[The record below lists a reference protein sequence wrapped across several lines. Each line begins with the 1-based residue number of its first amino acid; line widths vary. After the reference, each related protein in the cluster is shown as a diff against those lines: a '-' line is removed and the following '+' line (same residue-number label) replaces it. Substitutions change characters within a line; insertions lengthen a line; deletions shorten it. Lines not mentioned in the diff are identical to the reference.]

1 MLSYLHG
8 FHAGNFADVH
18 KHLVY
23 SLVLDYL
30 LKKDKPL
37 GVLDV
42 YAGSGFYDLQDTR
55 ARKTAEADAGIM
67 ALPDKGWPEAAAPY
81 REVVRRAAAHQWPPR
96 HYPGSPQ
103 IAADLTRSKDR
114 MVFNELHPREHEA
127 LKARF
132 AHDSRV
138 HVHRREALEA
148 LVALVPPPEKRG
160 LVLIDPSYEVKDEYH
175 TVPEAL
181 SRAEQKWPT
190 GVFLLWY
197 PLLAGGA
204 HHPLVQAVQK
214 QTRAPL
220 LQTEFCVRPPGAG
233 MYGSGML
240 VLNPPWTLAATLEGL
255 RGWLG
260 QLQQPGGVLRVNTL
274 REQP

>member
-18 KHLVY
+18 KHLIY
-23 SLVLDYL
+23 CLVLDYL

-37 GVLDV
+37 AVIDV
-42 YAGSGFYDLQDTR
+42 YAGAGFYDLQDAR
-55 ARKTAEADAGIM
+55 AKKTAEAEAGIM
-67 ALPDKGWPEAAAPY
+67 AIPDSGWPDAAAPY
-81 REVVRRAAAHQWPPR
+81 REVVRRAAAHHWPPR
-96 HYPGSPQ
+96 FYPGSPQ

-114 MVFNELHPREHEA
+114 LVFNELHPREYEA

-132 AHDSRV
+132 AGDPRV
-138 HVHRREALEA
+138 HVHHREALEA

-160 LVLIDPSYEVKDEYH
+160 LVLIDPSYEVKDEYR

-181 SRAEQKWPT
+181 ARAELKWPT

-204 HHPLVQAVQK
+204 HHPFVQAVER
-214 QTRAPL
+214 QTTSPL
-220 LQTEFCVRPPGAG
+220 LQTELCVRPPGAG

-240 VLNPPWTLAATLEGL
+240 ILNPPWTLTRSLESL

-260 QLQQPGGVLRVNTL
+260 QLQGPGGVLRV
-274 REQP
+274 REVRGQ